1 MRMAKI
7 QITDHAKCW
16 WGYRATGTLIYCW
29 WECKV
34 VQPLWKTFW
43 WFLPKLNTLLPYDTA
58 VAFLGIYPKEL
69 KNYIHIKTCTQMF
82 TAASFIMTAHTW
94 KQPRW
99 TDKYTVLHP
108 DNGILFSAIYA
119 LEKEMATHSSV
130 LAWRIPGTGKPGG
143 LPSMGSHRVGNNW
156 SDLAVAFSA
165 KKKCW
170 KELYYQARKG
180 HGGRLDAYY
189 RVT

>member
-7 QITDHAKCW
+7 QMTDNAKCW
-16 WGYRATGTLIYCW
+16 WGYRATGTLTYCW

-34 VQPLWKTFW
+34 VQPLWKTVW
-43 WFLPKLNTLLPYDTA
+43 WFLPKLNTLSPYDSA
-58 VAFLGIYPKEL
+58 VAFPGIYPKEL

-108 DNGILFSAIYA
+108 DNGML
-119 LEKEMATHSSV
+119 
-130 LAWRIPGTGKPGG
+130 
-143 LPSMGSHRVGNNW
+143 
-156 SDLAVAFSA
+156 FSA
-165 KKKCW
+165 KKKWVVKSW
-170 KELYYQARKG
+170 KKWINLKCILISKKRQSEMVTHYIISVIGHSGKG
-180 HGGRLDAYY
+180 KTMETVKRSIFAKD
-189 RVT
+189 

>member
-1 MRMAKI
+1 MKRCDHKSLGKWKLKWYYYPPMRMAKI

-16 WGYRATGTLIYCW
+16 WGYRATGTLIYCR

-99 TDKYTVLHP
+99 TDTYTVLHP
-108 DNGILFSAIYA
+108 GNGILFSAIHA
-119 LEKEMATHSSV
+119 LEKENGNPLQCSCLENPRDGEAWWAAVYGVAQSRTRLKWLSSS
-130 LAWRIPGTGKPGG
+130 IQ
-143 LPSMGSHRVGNNW
+143 
-156 SDLAVAFSA
+156 
-165 KKKCW
+165 C
-170 KELYYQARKG
+170 
-180 HGGRLDAYY
+180 
-189 RVT
+189 

>member
-1 MRMAKI
+1 MKRCEHKSLEKCKLKWYHYLPMRMAKI
-7 QITDHAKCW
+7 QITDNAKCW
-16 WGYRATGTLIYCW
+16 WGYRATGTLTYCW

-34 VQPLWKTFW
+34 VQPLWKTVW
-43 WFLPKLNTLLPYDTA
+43 WFLPKLNTLSPYDSA
-58 VAFLGIYPKEL
+58 VAFPGIYPKEL

-108 DNGILFSAIYA
+108 DNGILFSA
-119 LEKEMATHSSV
+119 
-130 LAWRIPGTGKPGG
+130 
-143 LPSMGSHRVGNNW
+143 
-156 SDLAVAFSA
+156 

-170 KELYYQARKG
+170 KEARKG
-180 HGGRLDAYY
+180 HGGRLDASY
-189 RVT
+189 RVTQANLKRQHTVQFRWYNILEKAKLWRQ